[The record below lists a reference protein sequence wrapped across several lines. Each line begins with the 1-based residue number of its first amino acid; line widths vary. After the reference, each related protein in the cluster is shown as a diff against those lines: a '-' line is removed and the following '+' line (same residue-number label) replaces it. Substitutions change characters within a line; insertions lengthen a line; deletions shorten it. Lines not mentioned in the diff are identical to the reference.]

1 VKRALVVTGMTVVG
15 AAWILT
21 YKIEPQPPGLAAGTS
36 PGAGNSQV
44 SPDATPAAS
53 PSPATAVSGS
63 FTGQDF
69 RNRYG
74 DVQVQVVISNGRITD
89 IKALQLPYDR
99 ARSAYISQ
107 VAGPMLRNEALQA
120 QSARIDIV
128 SGATSTSESYAQSL
142 ETALQQANMG

>member
-1 VKRALVVTGMTVVG
+1 MSVVG

-21 YKIEPQPPGLAAGTS
+21 YKVEPQPPGLAAGTS
-36 PGAGNSQV
+36 PGA
-44 SPDATPAAS
+44 TPAAS
-53 PSPATAVSGS
+53 PAPSTAVSGS

-74 DVQVQVVISNGRITD
+74 DVQVQVIISNGRITD
-89 IKALQLPYDR
+89 IKALQLPFDR

-120 QSARIDIV
+120 QSARIDII

>member
-21 YKIEPQPPGLAAGTS
+21 YKTEAQSPGLAAGTS
-36 PGAGNSQV
+36 PGAGNSQA
-44 SPDATPAAS
+44 PNATPAAS

-74 DVQVQVVISNGRITD
+74 DVQVQVIISNGRITD

-120 QSARIDIV
+120 QSARIDII